1 MGQKQNSG
9 QAFPFSDGTISNMQE
24 GMTLRDYFA
33 AKAMQAGLTGATLP
47 GLAEGSPE
55 TLEALRSAVKA
66 FWLTADEM
74 VAARDK

>member
-1 MGQKQNSG
+1 MTTNADGG
-9 QAFPFSDGTISNMQE
+9 PAFPVPQQFDEQ

-47 GLAEGSPE
+47 GLADGDPE
-55 TLEALRSAVKA
+55 TVELLRKAVRI
-66 FWLTADEM
+66 FWIVADEM